1 MAEETGIEPRSIPY
15 IFMITD
21 EITSANINKSKY
33 LFIIDDGSIGVD
45 DDVDSVVVLAA
56 FWILNPKINDEIP
69 IKKKT
74 IVRTFCVR
82 PGMIV
87 IGVPWLDTCCCC
99 CCALT
104 VLLVMHTNDR
114 DNKITVHVNK
124 NNNNMIKR
132 LGNNLGMVM
141 VMSINNNPPLPN
153 HCHFCF
159 LMARGMVGSQIY

>member
-1 MAEETGIEPRSIPY
+1 
-15 IFMITD
+15 MITD
-21 EITSANINKSKY
+21 GITSANINKSKY

-56 FWILNPKINDEIP
+56 FWILNPKINDDVP
-69 IKKKT
+69 IKKET

-104 VLLVMHTNDR
+104 VLLVRHTNDR
-114 DNKITVHVNK
+114 DNKITVYVNK

-132 LGNNLGMVM
+132 LGNKLGM

-159 LMARGMVGSQIY
+159 LMVGGMVGSQIY